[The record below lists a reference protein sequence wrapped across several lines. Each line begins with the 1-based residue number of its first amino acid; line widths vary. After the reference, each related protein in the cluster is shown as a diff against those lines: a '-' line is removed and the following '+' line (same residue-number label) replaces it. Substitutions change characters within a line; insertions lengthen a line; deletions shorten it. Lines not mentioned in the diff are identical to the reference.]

1 MAYLL
6 LVCQLLLTVVL
17 LVAATGKLLNSEQ
30 LAAALRLSHIPKAL
44 IRPLVVLT
52 PAVELCLA
60 VGLVLSTPLS
70 LPFIMAATVGLFCI
84 FTVWMLAMYIRG
96 LHLKCGCFGTASSEI
111 GPHTI
116 LRNVLLIAASLG
128 GFVLAQTTRSP
139 LPGPSLWMLMTV
151 LSLGM
156 SLVLLRSFQG
166 SRSALFLSMTE
177 LQQFQEKIGSHS
189 ELSS

>member
-6 LVCQLLLTVVL
+6 LACQLILATVL

-30 LAAALRLSHIPKAL
+30 LGAALRLSHLPKAL
-44 IRPLVVLT
+44 ITPMAVLT

-60 VGLVLSTPLS
+60 VGLVLSTPPS
-70 LPFIMAATVGLFCI
+70 LPFIIAATVGLFCL
-84 FTVWMLAMYIRG
+84 FTIWMLAVYIRG
-96 LHLKCGCFGTASSEI
+96 LHLKCGCFGTASAEI
-111 GPHTI
+111 GPRTI
-116 LRNVLLIAASLG
+116 LRNVLLIVASLG

-156 SLVLLRSFQG
+156 SVMLLRSFHG
-166 SRSALFLSMTE
+166 SRAALFLSMTE

-189 ELSS
+189 DLSS